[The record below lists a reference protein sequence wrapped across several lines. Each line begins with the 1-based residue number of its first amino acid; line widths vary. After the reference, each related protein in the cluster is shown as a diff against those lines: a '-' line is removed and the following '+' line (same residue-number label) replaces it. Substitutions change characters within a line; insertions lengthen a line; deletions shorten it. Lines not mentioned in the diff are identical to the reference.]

1 MESKRL
7 IQRVV
12 VGGVIFDKEDRVLIL
27 QRSKDEDIFP
37 EIWEL
42 PSGKRE
48 FFEDSQSGLIRE
60 IKEETGLSKIK
71 IIMPF
76 YVFEYKI
83 EKQEEI
89 RDTTQI
95 NFLVKLL
102 EDEKVRLSK
111 EHQNFAWINKDEVKK
126 YKLSEATKNVILKAF
141 ELLKKI
147 DLSDEKL
154 KIDSI

>member
-1 MESKRL
+1 MENKRI

-12 VGGVIFDKEDRVLIL
+12 VGGVIFNKEGKILIL
-27 QRSKDEDIFP
+27 QRSKYENVFP
-37 EIWEL
+37 EMWEL

-48 FFEDSQSGLIRE
+48 FFEDSQSSLIRE

-71 IIMPF
+71 IIIPF
-76 YVFEYKI
+76 YVFEYKV

-102 EDEKVRLSK
+102 EDEEVKLSK
-111 EHQNFAWINKDEVKK
+111 EHQDFAWISKDEIEK
-126 YKLSEATKNVILKAF
+126 YR
-141 ELLKKI
+141 
-147 DLSDEKL
+147 
-154 KIDSI
+154 

>member
-1 MESKRL
+1 MENKRI

-12 VGGVIFDKEDRVLIL
+12 VGGVIFNKEGKILIL
-27 QRSKDEDIFP
+27 QRSKYENVFP
-37 EIWEL
+37 EMWEL

-48 FFEDSQSGLIRE
+48 FFEDSQSSLIRE

-71 IIMPF
+71 IIIPF
-76 YVFEYKI
+76 YVFEYKV

-102 EDEKVRLSK
+102 EDEEIKLSE
-111 EHQNFAWINKDEVKK
+111 EHQNFAWISKDEIEK

-141 ELLKKI
+141 ELLKRI
-147 DLSDEKL
+147 DLDKME
-154 KIDSI
+154 INV

>member
-1 MESKRL
+1 MRNKRI
-7 IQRVV
+7 IQKVV
-12 VGGVIFDKEDRVLIL
+12 VGGVILNKEGKVLIL
-27 QRSKDEDIFP
+27 QRSKDEDVFP
-37 EIWEL
+37 DIWEL

-48 FFEDSQSGLIRE
+48 FFENSQSGLTRE

-76 YVFEYKI
+76 YVFEYKV
-83 EKQEEI
+83 EKQGEI

-102 EDEKVRLSK
+102 EDEEVKLSK
-111 EHQNFAWINKDEVKK
+111 EHQNFAWISKEEVEK

-141 ELLKKI
+141 ELLKK
-147 DLSDEKL
+147 
-154 KIDSI
+154 SI

>member
-1 MESKRL
+1 MENKKV

-12 VGGVIFDKEDRVLIL
+12 VGGVIFNKEYKVLVL
-27 QRSKDEDIFP
+27 QRSKDEDVFP

-48 FFEDSQSGLIRE
+48 FFEDSQSSLIRE
-60 IKEETGLSKIK
+60 IKEETGLSKNK

-76 YVFEYKI
+76 YVFEYKV
-83 EKQEEI
+83 EKQDEI

-102 EDEKVRLSK
+102 EDEEVKLSK
-111 EHQNFAWINKDEVKK
+111 EHQNFAWISKDEVEK
-126 YKLSEATKNVILKAF
+126 YKLSEETKSVILKAF

-147 DLSDEKL
+147 GLNDEK
-154 KIDSI
+154 

>member
-1 MESKRL
+1 MENKRI

-12 VGGVIFDKEDRVLIL
+12 VGGVIFNKEGKILIL
-27 QRSKDEDIFP
+27 QRSKYENVFP
-37 EIWEL
+37 EMWEL

-48 FFEDSQSGLIRE
+48 FFEDSQTSLIRE

-76 YVFEYKI
+76 YVFEYKV

-102 EDEKVRLSK
+102 EDEEIKLSE
-111 EHQNFAWINKDEVKK
+111 EHQNFAWISKDEIEK

-141 ELLKKI
+141 ELLKRI
-147 DLSDEKL
+147 DLDKME
-154 KIDSI
+154 INV

>member
-1 MESKRL
+1 MENKKV

-12 VGGVIFDKEDRVLIL
+12 VGGVIFNKEYKVLVL
-27 QRSKDEDIFP
+27 QRSKDEDVFP

-48 FFEDSQSGLIRE
+48 FFEDSQSSLIRE
-60 IKEETGLSKIK
+60 IKEETGLSKIR

-76 YVFEYKI
+76 YVFEYKV
-83 EKQEEI
+83 EKQDEI

-102 EDEKVRLSK
+102 EDEEVKLSK
-111 EHQNFAWINKDEVKK
+111 EHQNFAWISKDEVEK
-126 YKLSEATKNVILKAF
+126 YKLSEETKSVILKAF

-147 DLSDEKL
+147 GLNDEK
-154 KIDSI
+154 

>member
-1 MESKRL
+1 MENKRV

-12 VGGVIFDKEDRVLIL
+12 VGGVILNKEGKILIL
-27 QRSKDEDIFP
+27 QRSKDEDVFP

-48 FFEDSQSGLIRE
+48 FFEDSQTSLIRE

-71 IIMPF
+71 IIIPF
-76 YVFEYKI
+76 YVFEYKV

-102 EDEKVRLSK
+102 EDEKVKLSK
-111 EHQNFAWINKDEVKK
+111 EHQNFAWISKEEVEK
-126 YKLSEATKNVILKAF
+126 YKLSEATKKSILRAF
-141 ELLKKI
+141 ELL
-147 DLSDEKL
+147 EETNL
-154 KIDSI
+154 K

>member
-1 MESKRL
+1 MENKKV

-12 VGGVIFDKEDRVLIL
+12 VGGVIFNKEGKVLIL
-27 QRSKDEDIFP
+27 QRSKDEDVFP

-48 FFEDSQSGLIRE
+48 FFEDSQSSLIRE

-71 IIMPF
+71 IIIPF
-76 YVFEYKI
+76 YVFEYKV

-102 EDEKVRLSK
+102 EDEEIKLSK
-111 EHQNFAWINKDEVKK
+111 EHQNFAWISKDEIEK
-126 YKLSEATKNVILKAF
+126 YKLSEATKKSILRVF
-141 ELLKKI
+141 ELL
-147 DLSDEKL
+147 EEANL
-154 KIDSI
+154 K

>member
-1 MESKRL
+1 MKNKRA

-12 VGGVIFDKEDRVLIL
+12 VGGVIFNKEGKVLIL

-37 EIWEL
+37 GIWEL

-48 FFEDSQSGLIRE
+48 FFEDSQSSLTRE
-60 IKEETGLSKIK
+60 IKEEAGLSKIK

-76 YVFEYKI
+76 YVFEYKV

-102 EDEKVRLSK
+102 EDEEVKLSK
-111 EHQNFAWINKDEVKK
+111 EHQNFAWISKDEVKK
-126 YKLSEATKNVILKAF
+126 YKLSEETKKSILRAF
-141 ELLKKI
+141 ELLEET
-147 DLSDEKL
+147 DLKA
-154 KIDSI
+154 K

>member
-1 MESKRL
+1 MENKKV

-12 VGGVIFDKEDRVLIL
+12 VGGVIFNKEGKVLIL
-27 QRSKDEDIFP
+27 QRSKDEDVFP

-48 FFEDSQSGLIRE
+48 FFEDSQSSLIRE

-71 IIMPF
+71 IIIPF
-76 YVFEYKI
+76 YVFEYKV

-102 EDEKVRLSK
+102 EDEEIKLSE
-111 EHQNFAWINKDEVKK
+111 EHQNFAWISKDEIEK

-141 ELLKKI
+141 ELLKRI
-147 DLSDEKL
+147 DLDKME
-154 KIDSI
+154 INV

>member
-1 MESKRL
+1 MKNKRV

-12 VGGVIFDKEDRVLIL
+12 VGGVIFNKEGKVLIL

-37 EIWEL
+37 GIWEL

-48 FFEDSQSGLIRE
+48 FFEDSQNGLIRE

-76 YVFEYKI
+76 YVFEYKV

-102 EDEKVRLSK
+102 EDEEVKLSK
-111 EHQNFAWINKDEVKK
+111 EHQNFAWISKDEVEK
-126 YKLSEATKNVILKAF
+126 YKLSEAIKNVILKAF

-147 DLSDEKL
+147 DLNDEN
-154 KIDSI
+154 

>member
-1 MESKRL
+1 MENKRI

-12 VGGVIFDKEDRVLIL
+12 VGGVIFNKEGKILIL
-27 QRSKDEDIFP
+27 QRSKDEDVFP

-48 FFEDSQSGLIRE
+48 FFEDSQSSLIRE
-60 IKEETGLSKIK
+60 IKEETGLSKIE

-76 YVFEYKI
+76 YVFEYKV

-102 EDEKVRLSK
+102 EDEEVKLSK
-111 EHQNFAWINKDEVKK
+111 EHQDFAWISKDEVEK
-126 YKLSEATKNVILKAF
+126 YKLSEETKKSISRAF
-141 ELLKKI
+141 ELLEEI
-147 DLSDEKL
+147 NL
-154 KIDSI
+154 K

>member
-1 MESKRL
+1 VENKRV

-12 VGGVIFDKEDRVLIL
+12 VGGVILNKEGKILIL
-27 QRSKDEDIFP
+27 QRGKDEDVFP

-48 FFEDSQSGLIRE
+48 FFEDSQTSLIRE

-76 YVFEYKI
+76 YVFEYKV

-102 EDEKVRLSK
+102 EDE
-111 EHQNFAWINKDEVKK
+111 EV
-126 YKLSEATKNVILKAF
+126 N
-141 ELLKKI
+141 
-147 DLSDEKL
+147 
-154 KIDSI
+154 

>member
-1 MESKRL
+1 M
-7 IQRVV
+7 
-12 VGGVIFDKEDRVLIL
+12 

-37 EIWEL
+37 GIWEL

-48 FFEDSQSGLIRE
+48 FFEDSQSSLTRE

-76 YVFEYKI
+76 YVFEYKV

-102 EDEKVRLSK
+102 EDEEVKLSK
-111 EHQNFAWINKDEVKK
+111 EHQNFAWISKDEVKK
-126 YKLSEATKNVILKAF
+126 YKLSEETKKSILRAF
-141 ELLKKI
+141 ELLEET
-147 DLSDEKL
+147 DLKA
-154 KIDSI
+154 K

>member
-1 MESKRL
+1 VENKRV

-12 VGGVIFDKEDRVLIL
+12 VGGVILNKEGKILIL
-27 QRSKDEDIFP
+27 QRGKDEDVFP

-48 FFEDSQSGLIRE
+48 FFEDSQSSLIRE
-60 IKEETGLSKIK
+60 IKEETGLSKIE

-76 YVFEYKI
+76 YVFEYKV
-83 EKQEEI
+83 EKPEEI

-102 EDEKVRLSK
+102 EDEEVKLSK
-111 EHQNFAWINKDEVKK
+111 EHQNFAWISKDEIEK
-126 YKLSEATKNVILKAF
+126 YKLSEETKKSILRAF
-141 ELLKKI
+141 ELLK
-147 DLSDEKL
+147 ETNL
-154 KIDSI
+154 K

>member
-1 MESKRL
+1 MENKKV

-12 VGGVIFDKEDRVLIL
+12 VGGVIFNKEDKVLVL
-27 QRSKDEDIFP
+27 QRSKDEEVFP

-76 YVFEYKI
+76 YVFEYKL
-83 EKQEEI
+83 EKQDEI

-102 EDEKVRLSK
+102 EDEEVKLSK
-111 EHQNFAWINKDEVKK
+111 EHQNFAWISKDEVEK
-126 YKLSEATKNVILKAF
+126 YKLSEETKSVILKAF

-147 DLSDEKL
+147 DLNNEN
-154 KIDSI
+154 